1 MDQIQTQTNVRSGSI
16 EAKDPFAQSIPGT
29 SLTTD
34 NKKWAWGNPPE
45 NSDPEV
51 VLQEATD
58 RLDDPRFREDMMKL
72 LLAGVSIEHIVET
85 WVIDGFESGKFS
97 LDVGMLTKG
106 PLGVYIAYVA
116 EQEDVPYRMFEKEDG
131 GYSFIGFRGLAS
143 HGATIGI
150 LIGISLYQ
158 RIYKFKPL
166 IWILDRLTIP
176 VAIGGFFVRTGNF
189 FNSEI
194 VGKYTG
200 SNFGVVFE
208 NRGEVMPRYPAQ
220 MYEAFGYLILFFI
233 LRKLYKIR
241 FRDQGGFLLGLFFI
255 GLFSIRFL
263 VEYVKESQG
272 GFEEMMPMFST
283 GQWLSMPFIAL
294 GIVLLAF
301 SFRKKTTPTI
311 E

>member
-1 MDQIQTQTNVRSGSI
+1 MTFLKFHWAPNEKLFEIGGFGIHVYSLMFIIAFLLGLRLYKKMFIKENVDQKYLEPLFIYMVVSTLIGARLG
-16 EAKDPFAQSIPGT
+16 
-29 SLTTD
+29 
-34 NKKWAWGNPPE
+34 
-45 NSDPEV
+45 EV
-51 VLQEATD
+51 FFYNWDYFQNHMLEI
-58 RLDDPRFREDMMKL
+58 L
-72 LLAGVSIEHIVET
+72 LPIKEKAG
-85 WVIDGFESGKFS
+85 
-97 LDVGMLTKG
+97 
-106 PLGVYIAYVA
+106 
-116 EQEDVPYRMFEKEDG
+116 G

-143 HGATIGI
+143 HGATFGI

-220 MYEAFGYLILFFI
+220 MYEAFGYLLLFFV
-233 LRKLYKIR
+233 LRRLYNSQ
-241 FRDQGGFLLGLFFI
+241 FRDQGGFFLGLFFI

-272 GFEEMMPMFST
+272 GFEEIMPMFST
-283 GQWLSMPFIAL
+283 GQWLSIPFIAF
-294 GIVLLAF
+294 GIILLAF
-301 SFRKKTTPTI
+301 SFSKKSTPKI